1 MKGEIKSKTLKT
13 ITRRKKYKSK
23 IKEKEGRRKEET
35 FLYKKVSSC
44 KYYVLFRVFMKCEDA
59 SMKP

>member
-44 KYYVLFRVFMKCEDA
+44 KYYVLYRVFI
-59 SMKP
+59 